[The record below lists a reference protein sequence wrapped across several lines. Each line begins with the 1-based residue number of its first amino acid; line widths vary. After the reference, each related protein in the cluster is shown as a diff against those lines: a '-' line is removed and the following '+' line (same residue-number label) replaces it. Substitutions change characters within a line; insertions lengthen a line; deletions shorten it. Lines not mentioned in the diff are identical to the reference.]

1 MIDRFDLEQD
11 IIKAW
16 GILDDLKVAKSM
28 EEVEAIRNYYDIK
41 FDRLWDTF
49 ESVVANY
56 NFSEKIDPR
65 SNQFQLLALIC
76 WSDYNNVCLIDL
88 E

>member
-49 ESVVANY
+49 ESVVPTIT
-56 NFSEKIDPR
+56 SPKR
-65 SNQFQLLALIC
+65 
-76 WSDYNNVCLIDL
+76 
-88 E
+88 

>member
-56 NFSEKIDPR
+56 NFSEKIYPR
-65 SNQFQLLALIC
+65 SN
-76 WSDYNNVCLIDL
+76 
-88 E
+88 

>member
-28 EEVEAIRNYYDIK
+28 EEVEVIRNYYDIK

-65 SNQFQLLALIC
+65 SN
-76 WSDYNNVCLIDL
+76 
-88 E
+88 

>member
-16 GILDDLKVAKSM
+16 GILDDLKFAKSM

-49 ESVVANY
+49 ESIVANY

-65 SNQFQLLALIC
+65 SN
-76 WSDYNNVCLIDL
+76 
-88 E
+88 